1 MKRRLIIDTD
11 PGIDDAQAIMLAA
24 AHPDIT
30 IEALTVVAG
39 NIGLEG
45 TVANACTILD
55 MLGLDVPVYPGCQSA
70 LVRPAAEDAAHVH
83 GSDGLGDVGFPQSGR
98 VKETTHAAVALVQLA
113 NASPRELTL
122 VAIGPLTNLA
132 VALKLDPQL
141 PQKFKELIIMGG
153 AIHGRGNASPAA
165 EFNIYADPEAAHL
178 VFETWPELT
187 LFSWET
193 TEAHAVAAAQLQE
206 WLALDTPQ
214 ARFFQQITANFIARV
229 RREYKRE
236 TFIAADPL
244 AMAVAVEPAIVTK
257 MEKHYVAIELH
268 GQHTR
273 GQTVVDWRDRSG
285 RRPQTN
291 VVLEIDLGRYCELMS
306 GALGD
311 PK

>member
-1 MKRRLIIDTD
+1 MKRRLVIDTD

-24 AHPDIT
+24 AHPDVT
-30 IEALTVVAG
+30 IEALTIVAG
-39 NIGLEG
+39 NIGLER

-55 MLGLDVPVYPGCQSA
+55 MLGLDIPIYPGCQSA
-70 LVRPAAEDAAHVH
+70 LVRPLAEDAAHVH
-83 GSDGLGDVGFPQSGR
+83 GHDGLGDVGFPDSQR
-98 VKETTHAAVALVQLA
+98 IKQATHAAVALVQLA
-113 NASPRELTL
+113 NESPNELTL

-141 PQKFKELIIMGG
+141 PEKFKELIIMGG
-153 AIHGRGNASPAA
+153 AIHGRGNASPTA

-178 VFETWPELT
+178 VFATWQELT
-187 LFSWET
+187 MFSWET
-193 TEAHAVAAAQLQE
+193 TEAHAVSAAQLHE

-229 RREYKRE
+229 RREYNRD

-244 AMAVAVEPAIVTK
+244 AMAVAVEPSIVTK
-257 MEKHYVAIELH
+257 MEKHYVGVELH
-268 GQHTR
+268 GQYTR

-291 VVLEIDLGRYCELMS
+291 IVLEVHLGRYCELMTL
-306 GALGD
+306 ALGVS
-311 PK
+311 K